1 MTPLDRL
8 LDFFARFSF
17 RIRLPQSRGGRVALA
32 LVFIY
37 FVWGSTYSG
46 LHFALQSFPPLLL
59 SGLRNLLGGIG
70 LFIFALRR
78 KPEWPTLLEI
88 RNAGIVGT
96 MLVAL
101 SSGTIA
107 LGISLV
113 SSGSAAVMVA
123 TVPLFAT
130 VIAAVAGRPV
140 TKGEWSAVA
149 LGMVGIVV
157 LNSGGAA
164 AHNSALGTICVLA
177 GALFWA
183 GGAHLATRLKLPSDL
198 FLSTSLQIGLGG
210 MISTLV
216 AWLVG
221 ERVEHL
227 MVGPVFAFLYLMV
240 FCTMAAY
247 VAYGY
252 LIRHTSPII
261 ASSCMYV
268 NPIVAVALGA
278 LLLGEPVT
286 MATVVATVAIL
297 GSVGLSFVF
306 DPARRPASRAAAVSS
321 AAAAAES
328 TVEASSVPEQIAVPD
343 AAPILAPSAVAL
355 AVPTPAAVM
364 DPAAVIDPAP
374 AFATPPIAEPAPAFA
389 PPPAAEPA
397 APRADA

>member
-8 LDFFARFSF
+8 LDFFARHP
-17 RIRLPQSRGGRVALA
+17 IRLPQSRGGRVALA

-78 KPEWPTLLEI
+78 KPEWPTLVEI
-88 RNAGIVGT
+88 RNTAIVGT

-107 LGISLV
+107 LGMRTV

-140 TKGEWSAVA
+140 TKGEWVAVA
-149 LGMVGIVV
+149 LGMVGILV

-164 AHNSALGTICVLA
+164 ATNSALGTICVLA

-183 GGAHLATRLKLPSDL
+183 GGAHLSTRLKLPSDL

-210 MISTLV
+210 LMSTLA
-216 AWLVG
+216 AWLLG
-221 ERVEHL
+221 ERIEHL
-227 MVGPVFAFLYLMV
+227 AAGPVLAFLYLMV

-268 NPIVAVALGA
+268 NPIVAVAIGA
-278 LLLGEPVT
+278 LMLGEPVT
-286 MATVVATVAIL
+286 MATVIATVAIL

-306 DPARRPASRAAAVSS
+306 DPARRRVSQTASASVSTPVTASTAPEPATAPAPVTTSTS
-321 AAAAAES
+321 APAPTQPTSA
-328 TVEASSVPEQIAVPD
+328 PE
-343 AAPILAPSAVAL
+343 
-355 AVPTPAAVM
+355 PTPAATYASAPASSVKPVPGA
-364 DPAAVIDPAP
+364 PAA
-374 AFATPPIAEPAPAFA
+374 
-389 PPPAAEPA
+389 
-397 APRADA
+397 DA